1 MKQAG
6 VREKNLRF
14 SRYTCFFYQGHRSGA
29 RKQMLS
35 GFFKYEI
42 GKNCASG
49 MIILY

>member
-35 GFFKYEI
+35 GFFNMKLEKI
-42 GKNCASG
+42 V
-49 MIILY
+49 LVE